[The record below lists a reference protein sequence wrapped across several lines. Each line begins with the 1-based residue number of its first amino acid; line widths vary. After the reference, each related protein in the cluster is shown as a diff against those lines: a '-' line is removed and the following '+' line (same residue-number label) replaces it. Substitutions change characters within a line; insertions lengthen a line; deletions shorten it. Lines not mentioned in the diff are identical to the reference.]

1 MADAEIDALAH
12 AVFDA
17 MLEDVILGIALDEH
31 KSGLRNRSV
40 CGVCH
45 TRCRLE
51 EHINQ
56 GTSGGLAGTP
66 VAPASGA
73 NGPTNGNGIKPEL
86 PVLLDCIKCQRQ
98 VTPNRYANHLATCLG
113 LGNTRRTGPRNA
125 AGKARTA
132 AESGAAT
139 PVQRSG
145 SANGA
150 EDPGTSTPNA
160 KPKASKKKKK
170 ADTPET
176 TNGNNKRESAAPA
189 KPSKAKKQK
198 VGKAANGKPLAF
210 QPADLEESSTPSIPS
225 PSPSKTSTITRVP
238 SKLQNSQTPISPA
251 GSNTTTPTHT
261 PQLPPAPPPPRI
273 VRGTGP
279 PRPLLGR
286 GPSIPRTTGVVIDK
300 APPPPTRQSSTSHSR
315 TEADENLDDLVDTAS
330 DSSDDT

>member
-1 MADAEIDALAH
+1 MSDAEIDALAH

-17 MLEDVILGIALDEH
+17 MLEDVVLGVALEEH

-56 GTSGGLAGTP
+56 GTSSGLPGTP
-66 VAPASGA
+66 MASASGT
-73 NGPTNGNGIKPEL
+73 NGTTNGNGVKPEM
-86 PVLLDCIKCQRQ
+86 P
-98 VTPNRYANHLATCLG
+98 VTPNRYANHLASCLG

-125 AGKARTA
+125 TSKGRAA
-132 AESGAAT
+132 AESGTAT
-139 PVQRSG
+139 PLQRSG

-150 EDPGTSTPNA
+150 DDAGNNTPTA

-170 ADTPET
+170 ADTPES

-210 QPADLEESSTPSIPS
+210 QPADLEESSTPFVPS
-225 PSPSKTSTITRVP
+225 PSPSKTSTVTRVP

-251 GSNTTTPTHT
+251 GSNSTTPTHT

-286 GPSIPRTTGVVIDK
+286 GPSIPRTTGVVMDK

-315 TEADENLDDLVDTAS
+315 TEADGDPDDLVDTAS